1 MDKLQKWTLSTVWY
15 LFQPKL
21 EEVNIEVNRDTIT
34 AYVRELCK
42 DAGVTRESLG
52 IFAGARAELYFD
64 GTWSSVSFDRITEL
78 AEKGTDI
85 VCIEKKGV
93 PEVLTEYADK
103 YGIAL
108 LNSRGHLTEYG
119 KDLMDAAR
127 KSGALVVMMV
137 DYDLPGI
144 KIASET
150 PVDMPWIGIN
160 EKTPKYFHR
169 TRDSVAIPS
178 ESTQYEKYVTTL
190 VKEGRHISK
199 AKNDNAGRFDT
210 RFKDIDLEF
219 LKHRRIEIDAILAKV
234 GGEKFFE
241 YVMYSLNNIS
251 STRNYNRAI
260 SLTTELFNQEDV
272 LILPSPVRKFFE
284 YIQKITDAATAKTKK
299 DIETRLEKVIGFI
312 IVEDKEEEILKHFSE
327 ALAEDKDMGIVSS
340 KCDELMRPG
349 VLPQVKRAI
358 HANKN
363 ISRPERQPRNKKKV
377 SFDKG

>member
-15 LFQPKL
+15 LFQPIL
-21 EEVNIEVNRDTIT
+21 EEANIEVSRDTIT

-64 GTWSSVSFDRITEL
+64 GTWNSVSFDRITEL

-93 PEVLTEYADK
+93 PEVLTVYADK

-119 KDLMDAAR
+119 KDLMNAAR
-127 KSGALVVMMV
+127 RSGALVAIMV

-160 EKTPKYFHR
+160 DKTLKYFNLS
-169 TRDSVAIPS
+169 RDNLAIPS
-178 ESTQYEKYVTTL
+178 ESNQYEKYITIL
-190 VKEGRHISK
+190 VKESKHGSK
-199 AKNDNAGRFDT
+199 AKNNNAGKFDA
-210 RFKDIDLEF
+210 RFKDIDLDF
-219 LKHRRIEIDAILAKV
+219 LKHRRIEIDAILARV

-241 YVMYSLNNIS
+241 YIMYFLNSIS

-260 SLTTELFNQEDV
+260 SLTTEFFNQEDV
-272 LILPSPVRKFFE
+272 LILPSSVRRLIE
-284 YIQKITDAATAKTKK
+284 YIQNVSDAATAKTKME
-299 DIETRLEKVIGFI
+299 IEPKLEKVIGFI
-312 IVEDKEEEILKHFSE
+312 KVEDKKEEILEQFTE
-327 ALAEDKDMGIVSS
+327 AIAEDKDMGIVSS

-363 ISRPERQPRNKKKV
+363 ISRPKRQPRNKKKV
-377 SFDKG
+377 SL

>member
-15 LFQPKL
+15 LFQPIL
-21 EEVNIEVNRDTIT
+21 EEANIEVNRDTIT

-78 AEKGTDI
+78 AEKGADI

-93 PEVLTEYADK
+93 PEVLTVYADK

-119 KDLMDAAR
+119 KDLMNAAR
-127 KSGALVVMMV
+127 SSGALVVIMV

-160 EKTPKYFHR
+160 DKTLKYFHLS
-169 TRDSVAIPS
+169 RDNLAIPS
-178 ESTQYEKYVTTL
+178 ESNQYEKYITIL
-190 VKEGRHISK
+190 VKEGRHNSK
-199 AKNDNAGRFDT
+199 AKNNNAGKFDT

-219 LKHRRIEIDAILAKV
+219 LKHRRIEIDAILANV

-241 YVMYSLNNIS
+241 YIMYSLNNIS

-260 SLTTELFNQEDV
+260 NLTTEFFNQENV
-272 LILPSPVRKFFE
+272 LMLPSSVRKLFE
-284 YIQKITDAATAKTKK
+284 YVQNVSDVATAKTKV
-299 DIETRLEKVIGFI
+299 DIKTKLEKVNGFI
-312 IVEDKEEEILKHFSE
+312 KVEDKKEEILEQFTE
-327 ALAEDKDMGIVSS
+327 ALVEDNDMGVVSS
-340 KCDELMRPG
+340 ICDELMRPG
-349 VLPQVKRAI
+349 VLPQVKRAT
-358 HANKN
+358 HG
-363 ISRPERQPRNKKKV
+363 NKKSPRPKRQR
-377 SFDKG
+377 KR

>member
-15 LFQPKL
+15 LFQPIL
-21 EEVNIEVNRDTIT
+21 EEANIEVNRDTIT

-127 KSGALVVMMV
+127 KSGALVVIMV

-160 EKTPKYFHR
+160 DKTLMYFHLSR
-169 TRDSVAIPS
+169 EDVSIPT
-178 ESTQYEKYVTTL
+178 ESNQYEKYITIL
-190 VKEGRHISK
+190 VKEGRHNSK
-199 AKNDNAGRFDT
+199 AKNKNAGMFDT

-219 LKHRRIEIDAILAKV
+219 LKYRRIEIDAILVKV

-241 YVMYSLNNIS
+241 YITYSLNNIS
-251 STRNYNRAI
+251 SKRNYNRAI
-260 SLTTELFNQEDV
+260 SLTTEFFNQEDV
-272 LILPSPVRKFFE
+272 LILPSSVRKFFE
-284 YIQKITDAATAKTKK
+284 YIQNVSDMATAKTKV
-299 DIETRLEKVIGFI
+299 DIKSKLEKVNGFI
-312 IVEDKEEEILKHFSE
+312 KVQEKKNEISKQFTE
-327 ALAEDKDMGIVSS
+327 ALLKNKNMGVVSS

-349 VLPQVKRAI
+349 VLPQVKRGT
-358 HANKN
+358 H
-363 ISRPERQPRNKKKV
+363 SNKKSPRPKRQR
-377 SFDKG
+377 KR